1 MKVDILVQ
9 GSSTLTTF
17 DALKIYRSLDFVDKV
32 ILSSYDSTIPFRI
45 PEGVTFVNNDL
56 VAPGIGNRNLQINTT
71 KNGLEKVES
80 KYCIKIR
87 SDLVVSALALKLMID
102 YWIKHDNPETR
113 IKTVGEP
120 MGRLYVLSLATKFV
134 YHPRDHIFCG
144 FTEDMRKFFDC
155 PFDTFVNTTSD
166 NVQDPYSAVYDHQT
180 QTEMWLGM
188 HYYARYDAD
197 AANHKTNFQQYIT
210 NKAPMKDEAW
220 ATEKKN
226 LDRLFVSFPEIK
238 GISWPK
244 HNLTEYPYDWIAIN
258 GEYWSKD

>member
-188 HYYARYDAD
+188 HY
-197 AANHKTNFQQYIT
+197 
-210 NKAPMKDEAW
+210 
-220 ATEKKN
+220 
-226 LDRLFVSFPEIK
+226 
-238 GISWPK
+238 
-244 HNLTEYPYDWIAIN
+244 
-258 GEYWSKD
+258 